1 MSFWKKSDDPWDWKD
16 EEERR
21 PRKAPAPPPVPTK
34 FMLARG
40 GLAGI

>member
-21 PRKAPAPPPVPTK
+21 PRKASAPPPEE
-34 FMLARG
+34 G
-40 GLAGI
+40 